1 MVGLS
6 GRVCGT
12 AAGGSARGPR
22 RSGCIVLTAKYDDD
36 ANVWYVEESNV
47 PGLRTEAPTIEAL
60 RAKLPG
66 LIEDLVELNQLD
78 FHGEIPIEVIAHAR
92 TTVTIAA

>member
-1 MVGLS
+1 MRL
-6 GRVCGT
+6 
-12 AAGGSARGPR
+12 
-22 RSGCIVLTAKYDDD
+22 IVVTAKYDDD

-66 LIEDLVELNQLD
+66 SSKTSSSSTSSISMARSRSRSSPTPGPRSPSRREQL
-78 FHGEIPIEVIAHAR
+78 
-92 TTVTIAA
+92 

>member
-1 MVGLS
+1 MRL
-6 GRVCGT
+6 
-12 AAGGSARGPR
+12 
-22 RSGCIVLTAKYDDD
+22 IVVTAKYDDD
-36 ANVWYVEESNV
+36 ASVWYVEESNV
-47 PGLRTEAPTIEAL
+47 LGLRTEAPTIEAL

-78 FHGEIPIEVIAHAR
+78 FHGEVPIEVIAHAR